1 MHPLSN
7 ESINFFIAF
16 KLFLLMFNLVKPSFF
31 FLDLLIF
38 ANSQYNTIFI
48 YKALLKATKVLYRIK

>member
-1 MHPLSN
+1 
-7 ESINFFIAF
+7 
-16 KLFLLMFNLVKPSFF
+16 MFNLVKPSFF

-48 YKALLKATKVLYRIK
+48 YKAHLKATKVLYRIE